1 MGLTRNLV
9 DERVGNSREHG
20 LEKEILRNV
29 GPRENPLLGKAFMIS
44 IKMCLHK
51 NVYKNRRTHVFSSHP
66 KVIFIFVNQY

>member
-1 MGLTRNLV
+1 M
-9 DERVGNSREHG
+9 REWETQENM
-20 LEKEILRNV
+20 EKEILRNV